1 MSANKN
7 QKLYSVIT
15 GDIVK
20 SSKLSIDQ
28 HKKLIKV
35 MRSCSK
41 EVQKIF
47 PGALKYEPE
56 LFRGD
61 SWQLLVQKPE
71 EALSIALFYRAYIKA
86 NMMIRKIDARMAIS
100 VGTVDFVE
108 SSFGIGD
115 AYKISGKALDKKG
128 KRRIKFVSDVVDD
141 SSTIDLIIYNIDFI
155 SARWTANQS
164 KIILLALQNND
175 QNTIAGKLK
184 ISQQAVSKQLDSTGW
199 NIVYSNIN
207 YYKNILSNKNKKNI
221 INSFNK

>member
-47 PGALKYEPE
+47 TGALKYEPE

-71 EALSIALFYRAYIKA
+71 AALSIALFYRAYLKA
-86 NMMIRKIDARMAIS
+86 NMMINKIDARMAIS

-207 YYKNILSNKNKKNI
+207 YFKNIFSNKNKKN
-221 INSFNK
+221 FHK